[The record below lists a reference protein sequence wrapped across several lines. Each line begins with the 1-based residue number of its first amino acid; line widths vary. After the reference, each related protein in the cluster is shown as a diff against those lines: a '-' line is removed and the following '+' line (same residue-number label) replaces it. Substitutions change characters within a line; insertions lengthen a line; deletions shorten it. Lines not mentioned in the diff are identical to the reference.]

1 MCRITDN
8 DTVKGLTGAKD
19 MHININHKSV
29 VAEVF
34 LKKKTFYIILEYSR
48 LTLF

>member
-1 MCRITDN
+1 MFRITDN

-34 LKKKTFYIILEYSR
+34 FKKNFLFYVGV
-48 LTLF
+48 